1 MAELDTHSKVVRL
14 SRNYGHQAA
23 LLAGYQYASGDVV
36 VTLDAGLQDPPELI
50 GTMLERV
57 REGYDVV
64 YATRESR
71 QQDTWF
77 KRWTADG
84 FYRLMEK
91 FGAEVIPHHA
101 EYRMVT
107 RQVLE
112 GFLEFEERNLF
123 IRATFP
129 LVGFR
134 SCTVHYERP
143 DRAAGETKYP
153 FHMML
158 DFAINGITS
167 FSVVPLRLCS
177 LVGIGVSGLAI
188 LLLLWSLITKLT
200 GGALPGWT
208 STVAPLYF
216 LGGVQLIFLGVV
228 GEYIGRIYIEVKRHP
243 RFIVAETL
251 NFEQASLPR

>member
-1 MAELDTHSKVVRL
+1 
-14 SRNYGHQAA
+14 
-23 LLAGYQYASGDVV
+23 
-36 VTLDAGLQDPPELI
+36 
-50 GTMLERV
+50 MLERV

-91 FGAEVIPHHA
+91 FGAEVIHHHA

-129 LVGFR
+129 LVG
-134 SCTVHYERP
+134 
-143 DRAAGETKYP
+143 
-153 FHMML
+153 L
-158 DFAINGITS
+158 
-167 FSVVPLRLCS
+167 PLVYCS
-177 LVGIGVSGLAI
+177 L
-188 LLLLWSLITKLT
+188 
-200 GGALPGWT
+200 
-208 STVAPLYF
+208 
-216 LGGVQLIFLGVV
+216 
-228 GEYIGRIYIEVKRHP
+228 
-243 RFIVAETL
+243 
-251 NFEQASLPR
+251 

>member
-84 FYRLMEK
+84 FY
-91 FGAEVIPHHA
+91 
-101 EYRMVT
+101 
-107 RQVLE
+107 
-112 GFLEFEERNLF
+112 
-123 IRATFP
+123 
-129 LVGFR
+129 
-134 SCTVHYERP
+134 
-143 DRAAGETKYP
+143 
-153 FHMML
+153 
-158 DFAINGITS
+158 
-167 FSVVPLRLCS
+167 
-177 LVGIGVSGLAI
+177 
-188 LLLLWSLITKLT
+188 
-200 GGALPGWT
+200 
-208 STVAPLYF
+208 
-216 LGGVQLIFLGVV
+216 
-228 GEYIGRIYIEVKRHP
+228 
-243 RFIVAETL
+243 
-251 NFEQASLPR
+251 